1 MKHKTHHMYYL
12 FYPRSWI
19 IIIALLLYSITVS
32 AQETPAGE
40 DKFYIGA
47 EFHNQT
53 IENTIFY
60 DPFDTSGMNT
70 ISQRADIMS
79 TWSYIKDYKIL
90 AGNVQNKTD
99 WIAHYTTC
107 YYSKWEAEENQTDE
121 ARVGV
126 KHKWGQQAFWNDT
139 VSCWSTIGI
148 TDPKNS
154 IMFGPHYRQDK
165 RYKRWLYDTCY
176 NQPGC
181 LSYTP
186 RFRMAL
192 DNHGGANSD
201 EDVCIIKVVF
211 SYRYENTYPQD
222 TTFIQRT
229 LKVRDFD
236 SSGGFDDFYLDPNTF
251 LGRYEYP
258 PEFSLPMKFLV
269 AEGLPS
275 PVGYIDS
282 ESFTGIQ
289 FCVDW
294 LRDDT
299 LCTLYIDYVEVYDN
313 NGWNE
318 YIDDPSYVDTLII
331 SYAQNYNNENWQNIR
346 YWLGVD
352 EPYSIDCYTPIRV
365 VDELVRSVN
374 PNTPLVVPFNPTWSW
389 DNYEINGEDEVSMF
403 YNIAKPKR
411 ITLSNNPC
419 HEDYPTIRYEDFEFL
434 RFNLQRTSA
443 LDSNFWFNVQAEGY
457 RTNYN
462 EPNEDPEWCIWRK
475 PQSAELRAM
484 VMLAS
489 AHGAKGIF
497 FKWFDSYVSG
507 EGYCGTTLKDAIV
520 SPTAEGTELYYEI
533 KNNLAP
539 RLTGKLGNT
548 IKDLDYSGNFLKFQ
562 RSDQES
568 PPPPVEYNYLT
579 LSEGTPSMLVM
590 NWHCGFFDRLAHP
603 DDKYFMLANLIT
615 TDAKNVKVTL
625 KPPVNTP
632 FTNYRFRNIEG
643 LFDTT
648 FSAPNI
654 FEKQVEHSA
663 GEGYLYQ
670 FSPVIQYGGR
680 LLDSEETQ
688 PGMMLYDDMVIE
700 SGAVLTVNGV
710 YSSKG
715 NITIKSGGIINGSN
729 GKIQFAPGK
738 KLIIEGSGS
747 ITGTSSNK
755 LQLLFNSQQDETTG
769 IQIKAG
775 GSLTISNC
783 KVEDAIIG
791 IESLLNANYLNA
803 QNVDFINCSDI
814 AINIAG
820 RSAGMNPTPPPQI
833 NGCTMLNSNYGIA
846 ISNLPGMLIFDNDIT
861 NTACGIYLSSVVDAQ
876 LIGNTIIS
884 NREEYP
890 GMWIFSSGGAIRA
903 NYISGHT
910 NGVHFANSAML
921 LGSNYITGNKYHGL
935 YIADGSR
942 PYLKQGQWVG
952 SPPNMY
958 ATSGYNKIFQNGGYE
973 GEGEDNDGSEIYF
986 VVNSNAEMDKGCN
999 STYDDREPSPPL
1011 VNTELLMNC
1020 PEGSSI
1026 EVDARANYWGSWV
1039 DERRFGFLIVNYI
1052 PYLES
1057 PCPEPQDGSAGE
1069 LVRMTSFG
1077 DVIDT
1082 VYAIDT
1088 EIPELTETEEAYAEA
1103 EEYFLTGNLTNAL
1116 QVYEG
1121 IINSSATE
1129 EEKYLAY
1136 QRKYSIGKLTGQS
1149 TEYFNQ
1155 LSNTFATLCSNTQD
1169 TQPAFNTSER
1179 KIRKVSDKIFC

>member
-12 FYPRSWI
+12 FYPGSWI

-70 ISQRADIMS
+70 ISQRADIVS
-79 TWSYIKDYKIL
+79 TWSHLKDYNIL
-90 AGNVQNKTD
+90 ASNVQNKTD

-236 SSGGFDDFYLDPNTF
+236 SSGGFDDFYLDPNTP

-258 PEFSLPMKFLV
+258 PEFSLPMKFSV
-269 AEGLPS
+269 AEGVPS

-318 YIDDPSYVDTLII
+318 YVETPGLITTRI
-331 SYAQNYNNENWQNIR
+331 QDYAASFNNQTWQNIR

-419 HEDYPTIRYEDFEFL
+419 LEDYTTIRYEDFEFL

-475 PQSAELRAM
+475 PQPAELRAM

-539 RLTGKLGNT
+539 RLTGKLGKT
-548 IKDLDYSGNFLKFQ
+548 LMGLDYTGEYI
-562 RSDQES
+562 DMEYQEQ
-568 PPPPVEYNYLT
+568 PPPQDNEHDYL
-579 LSEGTPSMLVM
+579 SIQHYGMSYF
-590 NWHCGFFDRLAHP
+590 WHAGFFSHKDYSDNKHFL
-603 DDKYFMLANLIT
+603 LTNLRTNNAVESKLIVSNNT
-615 TDAKNVKVTL
+615 SYHNISFTD
-625 KPPVNTP
+625 
-632 FTNYRFRNIEG
+632 IEVG
-643 LFDTT
+643 IGRVDTT
-648 FSAPNI
+648 INYNSSI
-654 FEKQVEHSA
+654 EYFEEMPA
-663 GEGYLYQ
+663 GEGRLYRVA
-670 FSPVIQYGGR
+670 PVIKYGGR
-680 LLDSEETQ
+680 LLYDETISSTTTLLDE
-688 PGMMLYDDMVIE
+688 MTIEDD
-700 SGAVLTVNGV
+700 AVLTVNSNYNV
-710 YSSKG
+710 DRT
-715 NITIKSGGIINGSN
+715 ITIKDNGSIITTSGGTMKFYNNLS
-729 GKIQFAPGK
+729 
-738 KLIIEGSGS
+738 LIIEGSVTIS
-747 ITGTSSNK
+747 GTAEHKLILDFLSPADSN
-755 LQLLFNSQQDETTG
+755 G
-769 IQIKAG
+769 IIVKSG
-775 GSLTISNC
+775 GSLTIAYCEIKN
-783 KVEDAIIG
+783 AGTG
-791 IESLLNANYLNA
+791 IFSELNADSLIVEY
-803 QNVDFINCSDI
+803 VDFIECEDNSI
-814 AINIAG
+814 SIAG
-820 RSAGMNPTPPPQI
+820 RSGEENVPIKI
-833 NGCTMLNSNYGIA
+833 NNCSIDNSEYGIFVNNTSS
-846 ISNLPGMLIFDNDIT
+846 ILIRWNEIT
-861 NTACGIYLSSVVDAQ
+861 DTDCGIYLSNVSDA
-876 LIGNTIIS
+876 LIVCNKIGSS
-884 NREEYP
+884 NEELQ
-890 GMWIFSSGGAIRA
+890 GILSLSSGGIIYG
-903 NYISGHT
+903 NMISGHT
-910 NGVHFANSAML
+910 SAIQLGNSSPKIGVNA
-921 LGSNYITGNKYHGL
+921 ITSNKYHGIYVGANSNPYMKGE
-935 YIADGSR
+935 YIGNPAL
-942 PYLKQGQWVG
+942 PYGL
-952 SPPNMY
+952 
-958 ATSGYNKIFQNGGYE
+958 SGYNTIYENGGYE
-973 GEGEDNDGSEIYF
+973 GEGDDNDGSEIYF
-986 VVNSNAEMDKGCN
+986 YNSKAVLIMVV
-999 STYDDREPSPPL
+999 
-1011 VNTELLMNC
+1011 
-1020 PEGSSI
+1020 I
-1026 EVDARANYWGSWV
+1026 
-1039 DERRFGFLIVNYI
+1039 
-1052 PYLES
+1052 
-1057 PCPEPQDGSAGE
+1057 
-1069 LVRMTSFG
+1069 
-1077 DVIDT
+1077 
-1082 VYAIDT
+1082 
-1088 EIPELTETEEAYAEA
+1088 
-1103 EEYFLTGNLTNAL
+1103 
-1116 QVYEG
+1116 
-1121 IINSSATE
+1121 
-1129 EEKYLAY
+1129 
-1136 QRKYSIGKLTGQS
+1136 
-1149 TEYFNQ
+1149 
-1155 LSNTFATLCSNTQD
+1155 
-1169 TQPAFNTSER
+1169 
-1179 KIRKVSDKIFC
+1179 